1 MSETARCDAAA
12 LAALSLALAA
22 HGVRPIASYDG
33 SAIPAAVVRLNH
45 VVAATPCVLRGAAA
59 HWRACREWCDGSG
72 RAFPGALSAALG
84 KDTFVPVD
92 ADDAGGAYGC
102 AARHSMTVGAFE
114 GLVASG
120 ARAYLKDFHYAPASA
135 PYDVPAWAADDAL
148 NPHLDAVG
156 APPFRFLYAGSA
168 GTWTPL
174 HHDVVCSHSWSA
186 NVSGHKLWLLVDPC
200 ADGALYST
208 GGRFGGSLC
217 ASDLRCPA
225 LVRATDACIAALA
238 ASGESA
244 SGSGAA
250 AAMAGASK
258 KELGDKVSLVAGA
271 LFAVVQAP
279 GDVVFVPSGWHH
291 CVVNLGPGIVI
302 SINHNWLS
310 TTGPCLARAAD
321 FLALELAEVRTR
333 LSDCRPLASSDEWRT
348 MCQRMLATDAGFD
361 FPGFSALL
369 TRRREALQCAV
380 DNGQCISDE
389 DDGMRASSGTR
400 ESGVLPRCEGGCNA
414 LPKSFALDGIAS
426 IDCALEKLRAASG
439 VDGLG

>member
-1 MSETARCDAAA
+1 MSDAAA

-22 HGVRPIASYDG
+22 HGVRQIDSHDG
-33 SAIPAAVVRLNH
+33 NATPAAVVRREH
-45 VVAATPCVLRGAAA
+45 VVAAKPCVLRGAAA

-72 RAFPGALSAALG
+72 RALPGALSAALG
-84 KDTFVPVD
+84 KDTLVPVD
-92 ADDAGGAYGC
+92 ADDAGAAYGC
-102 AARHSMTVGAFE
+102 AARRSMTVGAFE

-120 ARAYLKDFHYAPASA
+120 ARAYLKDFHYSPASA
-135 PYDVPAWAADDAL
+135 PYDVPRWAADDAL
-148 NPHLDAVG
+148 NPYLDAVG

-168 GTWTPL
+168 GTLTPL

-186 NVSGHKLWLLVDPC
+186 NVSGHKLWMLVDPC

-238 ASGESA
+238 AGEEGT

-250 AAMAGASK
+250 AAMAGVSKEELVDDAVGVAS
-258 KELGDKVSLVAGA
+258 SVAGA

-291 CVVNLGPGIVI
+291 SVVNLGPGIVI

-310 TTGPCLARAAD
+310 TSGPCLARAAD
-321 FLALELAEVRTR
+321 FLVLELEEVRTR
-333 LSDCRPLASSDEWRT
+333 LSDCRPLASSDEWRIL
-348 MCQRMLATDAGFD
+348 CQRMLATDAGFD
-361 FPGFSALL
+361 VPGFSALL
-369 TRRREALQCAV
+369 TRRRETLQRAIKEGLCV
-380 DNGQCISDE
+380 TDE
-389 DDGMRASSGTR
+389 DEGTCASSGTR

-414 LPKSFALDGIAS
+414 LPESLALDGIAS
-426 IDCALEKLRAASG
+426 IDCALEKLRAASVVHG
-439 VDGLG
+439 